1 MNQADPPEHPTT
13 PPDPAPAASPEA
25 AGEFTTSS
33 APSAAASDLP
43 THRVYEPSWTARL
56 IALLIFAPTLAVLLT
71 AASLTAN
78 AEGTGTHTQ
87 LGLAP
92 CGFKTATGLPCATC
106 GMTTSFTHAADGRL
120 LTSFVTQPAG
130 MVLAVLTA
138 MAVLVSGW
146 SLATGMS
153 LAPIGLALWRPRV
166 IIAGIALILGG
177 WLYTALK
184 AAAFS

>member
-1 MNQADPPEHPTT
+1 MTQAAPPSYPTPPTT
-13 PPDPAPAASPEA
+13 PAGLKPA
-25 AGEFTTSS
+25 
-33 APSAAASDLP
+33 D
-43 THRVYEPSWTARL
+43 HVREPSWSARL

-71 AASLTAN
+71 ASSLSAN
-78 AEGTGTHTQ
+78 PDGMGTHTQ

-120 LTSFVTQPAG
+120 LTAFITQPAG
-130 MVLAVLTA
+130 LVLAVLTA

-146 SLATGMS
+146 SLASGMS

-166 IIAGIALILGG
+166 VIALIALILGG
-177 WLYTALK
+177 WLYTAVK
-184 AAAFS
+184 ASMLG

>member
-1 MNQADPPEHPTT
+1 MNQAAHPENPET
-13 PPDPAPAASPEA
+13 PPAEVLPLPADTAAT
-25 AGEFTTSS
+25 GDT
-33 APSAAASDLP
+33 P
-43 THRVYEPSWTARL
+43 THRVYGATWIARL
-56 IALLIFAPTLAVLLT
+56 IALAIFVPTLAVLLT
-71 AASLTAN
+71 ASSLSAN
-78 AEGTGTHTQ
+78 AAGMGTHTQ

-120 LTSFVTQPAG
+120 LTAFVTQPAG
-130 MVLAVLTA
+130 MILAVLTA

-166 IIAGIALILGG
+166 VIAFIALILLG
-177 WLYTALK
+177 WLYTALR
-184 AAAFS
+184 AAALG

>member
-1 MNQADPPEHPTT
+1 MNQAAHPENPATPPPEILPVPRGSAAPCTSGLPTRR
-13 PPDPAPAASPEA
+13 
-25 AGEFTTSS
+25 AGE
-33 APSAAASDLP
+33 
-43 THRVYEPSWTARL
+43 RSWLVRL

-71 AASLTAN
+71 ASSLSAN
-78 AEGTGTHTQ
+78 ADGMGTHTQ

-130 MVLAVLTA
+130 MILAVLTA
-138 MAVLVSGW
+138 MVVLVSGW

-153 LAPIGLALWRPRV
+153 LTPIGLALWRPQVV
-166 IIAGIALILGG
+166 IAFIALILGG

-184 AAAFS
+184 TAALA